1 MNEQFLADAQAAAEA
16 ADVVYQAADFPT
28 KLQMKSDRD
37 MAFERIETIRLQII
51 SGQIVLTQENL
62 AEMSVIRAEIS
73 AAADTQS
80 KIIAVGKLAAVL
92 GKHFLS

>member
-1 MNEQFLADAQAAAEA
+1 MNEQFLAEAQAAAQV
-16 ADVVYQAADFPT
+16 ADAIYQAADILT
-28 KLQMKSDRD
+28 KLRMKPDRD

-62 AEMSVIRAEIS
+62 SEMCGIRAEIS

-80 KIIAVGKLAAVL
+80 RLIALGKLATTL
-92 GKHFLS
+92 GKHLVC